1 MALYKATAWF
11 ECNGAGWSESYYR
24 DSAGVTDLA
33 ALVDFDT
40 VGVPAGT
47 GIWTKRAACL
57 GKEARIIA
65 EQASFVDLTTPI
77 DPLTV
82 GDSVLN
88 YLPQDGNQAFT
99 AEDPFTALLVRFGDS
114 LNTRRKHTF
123 IRGIAD
129 GAVIEGGQI
138 GSGGKGIVAFDGAMT
153 AFLTQLI
160 LSNYGWVGISGKVNH
175 PVTNYVSEVGTNRI
189 LFTVDAPALPAAD
202 GQGLIHVNGI
212 NLGIGK
218 KSVLDGAQVMVRID
232 DTHCKTKKPTAAFPF
247 PGVGG
252 FLRSFTKDLILIRN
266 FRMQKI
272 VKRSTGKVS
281 FVSVGRAQAKAR
293 G

>member
-11 ECNGAGWSESYYR
+11 ELNGAGWSESYYR

-40 VGVPAGT
+40 VGVPAGS

-57 GKEARIIA
+57 GKEASIIA
-65 EQASFVDLTTPI
+65 QEASFVDLTAPI
-77 DPLTV
+77 DPVTV

-88 YLPQDGNQAFT
+88 YLPMPGNEAFS
-99 AEDPFTALLVRFGDS
+99 AEDPFTALLIRFGDS

-123 IRGIAD
+123 FRGIAD
-129 GAVIEGGQI
+129 GSVIEGGKLQK
-138 GSGGKGIVAFDGAMT
+138 GNKGIVAFDGALDS
-153 AFLTQLI
+153 FCTQLI
-160 LSNYGWVGISGKVNH
+160 LSNYGWVGITGKVNH

-189 LFTVDAPALPAAD
+189 VFTVGAPALPPAD
-202 GQGLIHVNGI
+202 GQGLIHVNGV

-218 KSVLDGAQVMVRID
+218 RSVLDGAQVMVRID
-232 DTHCKTKKPTAAFPF
+232 DTSCKTKKPTAAFPF

-252 FLRSFTKDLILIRN
+252 FLRSFVKDLIQIRN
-266 FRMQKI
+266 FRHQKI